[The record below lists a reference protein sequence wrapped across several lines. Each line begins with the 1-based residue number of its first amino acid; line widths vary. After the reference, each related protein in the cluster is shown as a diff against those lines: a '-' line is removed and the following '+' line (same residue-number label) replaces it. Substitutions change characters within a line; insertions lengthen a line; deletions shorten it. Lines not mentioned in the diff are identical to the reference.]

1 MSRRRRK
8 PRAAASG
15 RSSRPGAGSSARG
28 TSSRRPG
35 IAHYAAPVA
44 FLAGVTIAV
53 LLVHSALN
61 HRTGTGTTTQATV
74 TTAATTTK
82 KPTTH
87 PGRRFYVVQ
96 SGDSFGT
103 IAAKVGISVAQLEAL
118 NPGVSSNALR
128 VGQKL
133 HIK

>member
-8 PRAAASG
+8 PG
-15 RSSRPGAGSSARG
+15 PGL
-28 TSSRRPG
+28 
-35 IAHYAAPVA
+35 AHYAAPVA

-53 LLVHSALN
+53 LLVHSALDR
-61 HRTGTGTTTQATV
+61 HTGTTTTPV
-74 TTAATTTK
+74 TTAATASTTTTTTK
-82 KPTTH
+82 PAKR

-103 IAAKVGISVAQLEAL
+103 IAAKEGISVAQLEAL

-133 HIK
+133 RLK

>member
-8 PRAAASG
+8 PG
-15 RSSRPGAGSSARG
+15 
-28 TSSRRPG
+28 PG
-35 IAHYAAPVA
+35 IAHYAAPIA

-61 HRTGTGTTTQATV
+61 QRGGTTTTTPATTV

-82 KPTTH
+82 QPARRGG
-87 PGRRFYVVQ
+87 PRFYVVQ

-103 IAAKVGISVAQLEAL
+103 IAAKEGISVARLEAL
-118 NPGVSSNALR
+118 NRGVSSNALR
-128 VGQKL
+128 VGQRL
-133 HIK
+133 RIK